1 MTQIVL
7 PEGRTVDRM
16 TLVKALIRGKF
27 EEDAA
32 EEAATA
38 ITTMVTEATQDH
50 ATNEALVAVETRLKD
65 HFTALIAQ
73 SEARQMRWTMTM
85 SALVIAAVTI
95 IDKVL

>member
-7 PEGRTVDRM
+7 PKGRTVDRM

-50 ATNEALVAVETRLKD
+50 ATNEAIKATEARL
-65 HFTALIAQ
+65 AMLIAE
-73 SEARQMRWTMTM
+73 SEVRQMRWTMTM

>member
-1 MTQIVL
+1 MAQIVL

-27 EEDAA
+27 DEAAA
-32 EEAATA
+32 EETASA
-38 ITTMVTEATQDH
+38 ITTMVTEATDGR
-50 ATNEALVAVETRLKD
+50 ATNDELVAVETRLKA